1 MKKWFLPKSTAGIW
15 ASGLALGFIVLIA
28 LKMSVGFFLPSM
40 AIAALGVIGFIAG
53 LVALIHH
60 KDFALPVLLSILM
73 GLLVLFWTG
82 AELLFPH

>member
-1 MKKWFLPKSTAGIW
+1 MKKWFLPQSPAGAW
-15 ASGLALGFIVLIA
+15 ASGLALGFIA
-28 LKMSVGFFLPSM
+28 LMAFKMTVGFPLPSM

-53 LVALIHH
+53 LVALIRR
-60 KDFALPVLLSILM
+60 KDFALPVLLSILV